1 MIGIGDI
8 QWIYPLYLR
17 RAVECVEAQYQKQSL
32 QTKDFSANNK
42 VTVASIASVCNEVYG
57 SKVASPTGSKIGFPL
72 QQKIV
77 ICSLMV
83 LFKDKK
89 IKEVS
94 RSKVSV
100 QSIKPFWFYNP
111 VCSK

>member
-1 MIGIGDI
+1 MILI
-8 QWIYPLYLR
+8 QYILCLR
-17 RAVECVEAQYQKQSL
+17 RAVECAEAQSQKQSL
-32 QTKDFSANNK
+32 QAKDFSANNK

-57 SKVASPTGSKIGFPL
+57 SKVATPAGSKIGFPL

-100 QSIKPFWFYNP
+100 QSIKHF
-111 VCSK
+111 